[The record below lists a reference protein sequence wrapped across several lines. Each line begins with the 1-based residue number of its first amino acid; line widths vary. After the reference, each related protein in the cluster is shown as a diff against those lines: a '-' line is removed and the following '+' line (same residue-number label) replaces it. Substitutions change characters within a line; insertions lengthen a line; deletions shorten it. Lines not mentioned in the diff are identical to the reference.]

1 MFSPVN
7 WKQLHTDEEVE
18 VNHIWMNEQK
28 NIWLLMSAVLT
39 LTIPMGI
46 NMNQDFLQ
54 DLLKKYEKKLAQSF
68 QFHILL
74 YRWCPFTE

>member
-1 MFSPVN
+1 
-7 WKQLHTDEEVE
+7 
-18 VNHIWMNEQK
+18 
-28 NIWLLMSAVLT
+28 MSAVLT